1 MSELIL
7 PFDQYYP
14 YKRVQG
20 YATMPNLEII
30 PRMVRDYLMDMP
42 SKGYTPP
49 DDNRS
54 FRCQLMKYLYYDD
67 NDPLSHPLPTPEQK
81 MSIVFD
87 PSRPDR
93 PPDKEKGYRIF
104 SQELISQA
112 QVVGQSIMRIYMG
125 RVVPVD
131 SYTIQASIIIHILVN
146 ASYEAN
152 TRTLALQ
159 RSFAMACLA
168 ERALVGV
175 NFGAGVGT
183 IMFNR
188 RVHGDSSFYLQDDE
202 STNIGYRL
210 TLGLTVMGSDA
221 LDQ

>member
-1 MSELIL
+1 MSEPL

-14 YKRVQG
+14 YERVHG
-20 YATMPNLEII
+20 YGTMPNLEII

-54 FRCQLMKYLYYDD
+54 YRCQLMKYLYYDD

-81 MSIVFD
+81 MNLVYD
-87 PSRPDR
+87 PDHPDM
-93 PPDKEKGYRIF
+93 PPDPEKGYRIF
-104 SQELISQA
+104 SQSLASEA
-112 QVVGQSIMRIYMG
+112 QTVGQSLVRIFMG

-131 SYTIQASIIIHILVN
+131 MYTIQASICLQFMVN
-146 ASYEAN
+146 AAYE
-152 TRTLALQ
+152 TRTRGLAIQ
-159 RSFAMACLA
+159 RSFTMACLA

-183 IMFNR
+183 IVFNR
-188 RVHGDSSFYLQDDE
+188 RVHGDSNFYMQDDE
-202 STNIGYRL
+202 STNVGYRL
-210 TLGLTVMGSDA
+210 TLGLTVMGTNEY
-221 LDQ
+221 DQ